1 MGGSI
6 WKQKF
11 LERDLE
17 VKSNR
22 MEWFEGV
29 KDGIPLA
36 LGYIAVAFTFG
47 ISAFQ
52 AGLSVF
58 QSSIISATNFTSAGQ
73 FAGVTLIVS
82 TATLFE
88 VAITQFIINSR
99 YFLMSAA
106 LSQKIDPKTP
116 LWQRIIMGIWCFR

>member
-1 MGGSI
+1 MEA
-6 WKQKF
+6 KF

-47 ISAFQ
+47 IAAFQ

-58 QSSIISATNFTSAGQ
+58 QSSVISATNFTSAGQ

-88 VAITQFIINSR
+88 VALTQFIINAR

-106 LSQKIDPKTP
+106 LSQKN
-116 LWQRIIMGIWCFR
+116 